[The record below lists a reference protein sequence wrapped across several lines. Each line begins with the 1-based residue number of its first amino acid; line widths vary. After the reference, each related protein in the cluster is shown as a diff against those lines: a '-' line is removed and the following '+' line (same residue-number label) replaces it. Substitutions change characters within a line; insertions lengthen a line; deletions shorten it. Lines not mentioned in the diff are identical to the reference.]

1 MRRRSLLA
9 PTWGLAGFLMLLV
22 GPSVVPS
29 KAAASPPELRR
40 RLPALSAEYLPWR
53 GRLTQAL
60 TGAGHVDGELATGLH
75 GGLERET
82 TSEWVAHA
90 GFELDT
96 ARAGWWEG
104 GRLRFDLL
112 GVASGDPSGDVVG
125 DVQGVSNLAA
135 RSRFRLYALSYR
147 QQLTHALHI
156 RVGLMDLNNDFVV
169 TRVASTLVNS
179 SFGIIPTL
187 SANVPTP
194 IYPAT
199 GLGSI
204 AGVRSGRFSVRAG
217 VFQGDPGRLGALF
230 NQGYLAITE
239 AVVASDHAGDTPPVT
254 SLTLGLWRYA
264 SATSAVASTGGFYT
278 IAQHR
283 WLLGGAR
290 QLGAFVQFGDNTR
303 AADAVPRYLGLGLR
317 LIGPFRSRPNDLASV
332 GVARAWVY
340 GARAETSYE
349 VTYAAQLTRRVY
361 LQPDLQYVVH
371 PSGVYPNALLGILRI
386 HFEFF

>member
-1 MRRRSLLA
+1 MRWRPFLA
-9 PTWGLAGFLMLLV
+9 PAWGLAAALV
-22 GPSVVPS
+22 GLTTLAASC
-29 KAAASPPELRR
+29 KAVASPPELRR
-40 RLPALSAEYLPWR
+40 RLPPLSAEYLPWR

-60 TGAGHVDGELATGLH
+60 TWAGHVDAETATGLR

-82 TSEWVAHA
+82 TAELVAHA

-96 ARAGWWEG
+96 TRAGWWEG
-104 GRLRFDLL
+104 GRFRFDLL
-112 GVASGDPSGDVVG
+112 GVSSGDPSGDVVG

-135 RSRFRLYALSYR
+135 PSQFRLYALSYR
-147 QQLTHALHI
+147 QQFTHALHL

-179 SFGIIPTL
+179 SFGILPTL

-199 GLGSI
+199 GLGGI
-204 AGVRSGRFSVRAG
+204 AGVDGKWLSARAA

-230 NQGYLAITE
+230 NQGHLAIGE
-239 AVVASDHAGDTPPVT
+239 AEFHSARARNTPASTK
-254 SLTLGLWRYA
+254 LTLGLWHYA
-264 SATSAVASTGGFYT
+264 SASAAVASTGGYYA

-283 WLLGGAR
+283 WLLAGGR
-290 QLGAFVQFGDNTR
+290 QLGAFVQFGENTR
-303 AADAVPRYLGLGLR
+303 TTDTVPRYLGLGLR
-317 LIGPFRSRPNDLASV
+317 LVRPFQSRPNDLASV
-332 GVARAWVY
+332 GIARAWVH

-349 VTYAAQLTRRVY
+349 VTYAAQLGPRIY

-371 PSGVYPNALLGILRI
+371 PSGVYPNALVGILRI